1 MRTIFASGCLRYLLS
16 QRARAGT
23 FSRFALALA
32 LASPQS
38 PQRTRSLV
46 LARLSNLPSFL
57 AWLRRGYL
65 SSSTPRGGKFLM
77 KLSLARARARSD
89 ESQGSQGWC
98 SRLFVFLPRCQ
109 AAARENRQSRSHALC
124 GQVYC
129 LLAAAIRLHGNES
142 LIRARGK
149 SSLCN

>member
-1 MRTIFASGCLRYLLS
+1 MPTV
-16 QRARAGT
+16 
-23 FSRFALALA
+23 LALA
-32 LASPQS
+32 KSSCGHFLAICSCSGSGFPS
-38 PQRTRSLV
+38 VPSRLSHSSRTRSLV

-109 AAARENRQSRSHALC
+109 AAARENRQIRSHALC